1 MKKRVGLPLIFLSF
15 FIAGSLW
22 LFSTQEKIVDWRE
35 ARNYVGQ
42 QVVVEGVIV
51 RAYNSGRACFLNF
64 HPDYRQYLSLVIFAS
79 DFQKFPSRPEEYYLN
94 KKVRV
99 KGRVVLYQGRP
110 EIILTSPSQI
120 TVVEEKVAPG
130 SAQKAATDNK
140 EVRAGP
146 EKVEEISW
154 EQAASYYGQT
164 VWVRGRVVAA
174 NNTGKVCFLNFHRN
188 WRRYFTVVIFASDF
202 HRFPQPPEKL
212 YLNREIRVYGL
223 VREYQGKP
231 EIIVSSPEQI
241 QIID

>member
-1 MKKRVGLPLIFLSF
+1 MKKRANRFLFFFTF
-15 FIAGSLW
+15 FIAASLW
-22 LFSTQEKIVDWRE
+22 LISGQEKIVDWRK
-35 ARNYVGQ
+35 AGNYAGQ
-42 QVVVEGVIV
+42 QVVEGMIV
-51 RAYNSGRACFLNF
+51 RKYNSGRACFLNF

-94 KKVRV
+94 KKVRM
-99 KGRVVLYQGRP
+99 KGRVVLYQGRS

-130 SAQKAATDNK
+130 SAQKEGTKNK
-140 EVRAGP
+140 KSGPGP

-154 EQAASYYGQT
+154 EQAASYYGKT
-164 VWVRGRVVAA
+164 VWVRGIVVAA

-231 EIIVSSPEQI
+231 EIIVSSPDQI

>member
-1 MKKRVGLPLIFLSF
+1 MKKRVGLILLFLSF
-15 FIAGSLW
+15 FIAASLW
-22 LFSTQEKIVDWRE
+22 PFPAQEKIVDWRE

-51 RAYNSGRACFLNF
+51 RTYNSGRACFLNF

-110 EIILTSPSQI
+110 EIILTSPTQI
-120 TVVEEKVAPG
+120 TVVEEKAAPG
-130 SAQKAATDNK
+130 SAQKEATKNK
-140 EVRAGP
+140 QSGPGP